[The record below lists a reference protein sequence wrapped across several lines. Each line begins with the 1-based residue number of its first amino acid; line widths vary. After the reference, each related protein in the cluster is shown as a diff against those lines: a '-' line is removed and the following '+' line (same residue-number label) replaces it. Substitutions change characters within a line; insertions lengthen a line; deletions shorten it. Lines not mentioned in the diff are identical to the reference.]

1 MNASNLKELS
11 KKKGLRIGTAALA
24 VVLVGA
30 IVGSQVYSKKDVAVT
45 VSVESAKAQTGNI
58 STTITGTG
66 NLQAADTVDISI
78 PAGIEIEKV
87 KVSKGDAVTKGQVL
101 ATVSSASVAS
111 ALSETND
118 NLTAVSKKLSTS
130 DLTSLQKEE
139 YNHIYALL
147 TARKNALTSLHET
160 LAITST
166 ADGVIGSIG
175 VSEGGTA
182 TKSSASSSDSSDSS
196 NSSGTGSTSG
206 KSDTSAKLTDTSS
219 ATTADYQAATYAAG
233 NIKLL
238 KTETLTSDTED
249 ASLATASAEANEYTI
264 VTDYSKL
271 IIPTPLVGETGIT
284 GIDAEETKDQGY
296 EVISISWDCDGQFQ
310 ADTAYTATV
319 ELKALAGYSFTEDN
333 TPVLDCS
340 FCEYKISGSGEKNR
354 MTFTAKYEKTQAA
367 NEGENSSE
375 ENIAQ
380 EDQEETG
387 GEMSEE
393 AAMAQG
399 DSAMAQGDSGDTEAF
414 AVTSGSDSSS
424 GTGSRSDSSDS
435 SSSETSYETS
445 EATAFTLSTQDNFKL
460 PLSVDEQD
468 ILSVKQGQ
476 TATIT
481 LNAVSGQEF
490 EGTVSKVGTVGTTS
504 GSSAKYSVEI
514 TIPKQDNMLIGMTA
528 AATINVSES
537 DNAVLIPLSALQ
549 EEGGQSFVY
558 TSTDSQ
564 GNLSGKTQVETGLSN
579 ETQVEITSGLS
590 EGDTVYYESTS
601 TSSDSDNVNIMMG
614 DDSDIG
620 GGDMGGGPGG
630 DSDGGNGGG
639 PGGGGEAPS
648 GGAPGSN

>member
-11 KKKGLRIGTAALA
+11 KKKGVKIGGAALA

-30 IVGSQVYSKKDVAVT
+30 LVGTQVYSKKDVAVT

-66 NLQAADTVDISI
+66 NLQAADTVDITI
-78 PAGIEIEKV
+78 PAGIEIEEV
-87 KVSKGDAVTKGQVL
+87 KVSKGDTVTKGQVL
-101 ATVSSASVAS
+101 ATVNSASVAS
-111 ALSETND
+111 ALTETND
-118 NLTAVSKKLSTS
+118 NLTAVSKKLSS
-130 DLTSLQKEE
+130 SSLTSLQKEE

-175 VSEGGTA
+175 VTEGGTA
-182 TKSSASSSDSSDSS
+182 TKSSGSSSDSS
-196 NSSGTGSTSG
+196 NSSNSSSGTSTSG
-206 KSDTSAKLTDTSS
+206 KSDTTAKLTDTGNVETASYE
-219 ATTADYQAATYAAG
+219 ATTYAAG
-233 NIKLL
+233 NTKLL
-238 KTETLTSDTED
+238 KTATLTSNTED
-249 ASLATASAEANEYTI
+249 ATLATASSQDGEFTL
-264 VTDYSKL
+264 VTDFSKFV
-271 IIPTPLVGETGIT
+271 IPSPVTGETGIT
-284 GIDAEETKDQGY
+284 GIDSEETKDQGY
-296 EVISISWDCDGQFQ
+296 EISSITWDCDGPFQ
-310 ADTAYTATV
+310 ADTAYTATI
-319 ELKALAGYSFTEDN
+319 ELKALAGYTFTEDN
-333 TPVLDCS
+333 LPSLDCS
-340 FCEYKISGSGEKNR
+340 SYDWKISGNGEKNT
-354 MTFTAKYEKTQAA
+354 MTITAKYEKTQG
-367 NEGENSSE
+367 EGEEGNSSDENKDQESQE
-375 ENIAQ
+375 ENGQ
-380 EDQEETG
+380 G
-387 GEMSEE
+387 MSEAASMEAEASYDTGASE
-393 AAMAQG
+393 AA
-399 DSAMAQGDSGDTEAF
+399 
-414 AVTSGSDSSS
+414 SSS
-424 GTGSRSDSSDS
+424 GSSTSSDSSDTS
-435 SSSETSYETS
+435 SSTSSYETS

-460 PLSVDEQD
+460 TLSVDEQD

-481 LNAVSGQEF
+481 LTAVSGQEF

-558 TSTDSQ
+558 TSTDSE

-590 EGDTVYYESTS
+590 DGDTVYYESTS

-639 PGGGGEAPS
+639 PGAGGEAPS
-648 GGAPGSN
+648 GGGPGSN

>member
-1 MNASNLKELS
+1 MNASKLKELS

-24 VVLVGA
+24 VVLVGS
-30 IVGSQVYSKKDVAVT
+30 IVGSQVYSQNDVAVT

-87 KVSKGDAVTKGQVL
+87 KVSKGDTVTKGQVL

-139 YNHIYALL
+139 YSHIYALL

-166 ADGVIGSIG
+166 TDGVIGSIG

-182 TKSSASSSDSSDSS
+182 TKSSGSSSDSS
-196 NSSGTGSTSG
+196 NSSNSSGTGTTSE
-206 KSDTSAKLTDTSS
+206 KSDTTAKLTDTSS
-219 ATTADYQAATYAAG
+219 VTTADYQAVTYAAG

-238 KTETLTSDTED
+238 KTGTLTSDAKE
-249 ASLATASAEANEYTI
+249 AGLATASTEANEYTV

-271 IIPTPLVGETGIT
+271 IIPRPFVGETGIT

-310 ADTAYTATV
+310 ADNAYTATV

-333 TPVLDCS
+333 TPALDCS

-354 MTFTAKYEKTQAA
+354 MTITAKYEKTQAA

-375 ENIAQ
+375 ENKAQ

-399 DSAMAQGDSGDTEAF
+399 DSGDTEAF
-414 AVTSGSDSSS
+414 AVTSGSDSST
-424 GTGSRSDSSDS
+424 GTGSSSSSDSSDS

-460 PLSVDEQD
+460 TLSVDEQD

-490 EGTVSKVGTVGTTS
+490 EGTVSKVGTVGTSS

-528 AATINVSES
+528 AATIKVSES

-579 ETQVEITSGLS
+579 ETQVEIASGLS

>member
-11 KKKGLRIGTAALA
+11 KKKGLRIGAAALA
-24 VVLVGA
+24 VVLVGS
-30 IVGSQVYSKKDVAVT
+30 IVGSQVYSQKDVAVT

-87 KVSKGDAVTKGQVL
+87 KVSKGDTVTKGQVL

-118 NLTAVSKKLSTS
+118 NLTAVSKKLSS
-130 DLTSLQKEE
+130 SSLTSLQKEE

-182 TKSSASSSDSSDSS
+182 TKSSGSSSDSSNPS
-196 NSSGTGSTSG
+196 NSSGTGSTSE
-206 KSDTSAKLTDTSS
+206 KSDTTAKLTDTSS
-219 ATTADYQAATYAAG
+219 VTTADYQAATYAAE

-238 KTETLTSDTED
+238 KTGTLTSDAKE
-249 ASLATASAEANEYTI
+249 ASLATASTEANEYTV

-271 IIPTPLVGETGIT
+271 IIPRPFVGETGIT

-296 EVISISWDCDGQFQ
+296 EVTSISWDCDGQFQ

-319 ELKALAGYSFTEDN
+319 ELKALAGFTFTEDN
-333 TPVLDCS
+333 TPALDCS
-340 FCEYKISGSGEKNR
+340 SCDYKISESGEKNL
-354 MTFTAKYEKTQAA
+354 MTITAKYEKTQAA
-367 NEGENSSE
+367 NEEENSSE
-375 ENIAQ
+375 ENKAQ
-380 EDQEETG
+380 GDQEETS

-399 DSAMAQGDSGDTEAF
+399 ASDDAEAF
-414 AVTSGSDSSS
+414 TVASGSDSGTATDSS
-424 GTGSRSDSSDS
+424 SDSSDS
-435 SSSETSYETS
+435 SSSESSYETS

-460 PLSVDEQD
+460 TLSVDEQD

-490 EGTVSKVGTVGTTS
+490 EGTVSKVGTVGTSS

-549 EEGGQSFVY
+549 EEGGRSFVY

-601 TSSDSDNVNIMMG
+601 ASSDGDNVNIMMG

>member
-87 KVSKGDAVTKGQVL
+87 KVSKGDTVTKGQVL

-219 ATTADYQAATYAAG
+219 ATTADYQVATYAAG

-284 GIDAEETKDQGY
+284 GIDAEETKDHGY

-333 TPVLDCS
+333 TPALDCS

-354 MTFTAKYEKTQAA
+354 MTITAKYEKTQAA

-375 ENIAQ
+375 ENKAQ

-399 DSAMAQGDSGDTEAF
+399 DSGDTEAF
-414 AVTSGSDSSS
+414 AVTSGSDSST
-424 GTGSRSDSSDS
+424 GTGSSSSSDSSDS

-460 PLSVDEQD
+460 TLSVDEQD

-528 AATINVSES
+528 AATIKVSES

-601 TSSDSDNVNIMMG
+601 ASSDIDNVNIMMG
-614 DDSDIG
+614 DDSDI

>member
-11 KKKGLRIGTAALA
+11 KKKGLRIGAAALA
-24 VVLVGA
+24 VVLVGS
-30 IVGSQVYSKKDVAVT
+30 IVGSQVYSQKDVAVT

-87 KVSKGDAVTKGQVL
+87 KVSKGDTVTKGQVL

-118 NLTAVSKKLSTS
+118 NLTAVSKKLSS
-130 DLTSLQKEE
+130 SSLTSLQKEE

-182 TKSSASSSDSSDSS
+182 TKSSGSSSDSSNSS
-196 NSSGTGSTSG
+196 NSSGTGSTSE
-206 KSDTSAKLTDTSS
+206 KSDTTAKLTDTSS
-219 ATTADYQAATYAAG
+219 VTTADYQAATYAAE

-238 KTETLTSDTED
+238 KTGTLTSDAKE
-249 ASLATASAEANEYTI
+249 ASLATASTEANEYTV

-271 IIPTPLVGETGIT
+271 IIPRPFVGETGIT

-296 EVISISWDCDGQFQ
+296 EVTSISWDCDGQFQ

-319 ELKALAGYSFTEDN
+319 ELKALAGFTFTEDN
-333 TPVLDCS
+333 TPALDCS
-340 FCEYKISGSGEKNR
+340 SCDYKISESGEKNL
-354 MTFTAKYEKTQAA
+354 MTITAKYEKTQAA
-367 NEGENSSE
+367 NEEENSSE
-375 ENIAQ
+375 ENKAQ
-380 EDQEETG
+380 GDQEETS

-399 DSAMAQGDSGDTEAF
+399 ASDDAEAF
-414 AVTSGSDSSS
+414 TVASGSDSSTATDS
-424 GTGSRSDSSDS
+424 SSDSSDS
-435 SSSETSYETS
+435 SSSESSYETS

-460 PLSVDEQD
+460 TLSVDEQD

-490 EGTVSKVGTVGTTS
+490 EGTVSKVGTVGTSS

-601 TSSDSDNVNIMMG
+601 ASSDGDNVNIMMG